1 MVTQLDAKQIAIDF
15 LGDDLEL
22 LDEEREWLSVIDSRL
37 INEGWYIVEVG
48 VEGLPDK
55 WVLQVYEH
63 GECDPCYTFISP
75 ILPSEITTD
84 LEEIP
89 EGIAMAI
96 ESERAGRIIEK
107 VH

>member
-1 MVTQLDAKQIAIDF
+1 MVTQLDAKQLAINFLADDF
-15 LGDDLEL
+15 EL
-22 LDEEREWLSVIDSRL
+22 QDEEQEWLTVVDSRL
-37 INEGWYIVEVG
+37 VNEGWYIVEVG

-55 WVLQVYEH
+55 WVVQVYEN

-75 ILPSEITTD
+75 ILASEITTD

-96 ESERAGRIIEK
+96 ESERAGQIIEK
-107 VH
+107 VR

>member
-1 MVTQLDAKQIAIDF
+1 MVTQLDAKKLAVNF
-15 LGDDLEL
+15 LGDDFEL
-22 LDEEREWLSVIDSRL
+22 SDEEREWLSVIDSRL

-55 WVLQVYEH
+55 WVVQVYDN

-75 ILPSEITTD
+75 ILAAEITTD